1 MFTWICPV
9 CGAEVP
15 PSESECPRCA
25 ERRRAA
31 LAQQPPAQ
39 PAASPQ
45 AGAPPAYTPTA
56 PAQPA
61 DYGAPAAAPPQQAPP
76 PKQPSPTGA
85 WQATQAPPTGAWQA
99 PPQPTTYAGQTQ
111 PVYVIGEQKP
121 RRAVP
126 AWLAAVLTV
135 AVLGG
140 GLFALYRY
148 VSAGSARQQAGE
160 KTAPFERP
168 SAQTSA
174 HPFAKYLEVTGIR
187 LLENREKKL
196 VTRFVV
202 VNHAPADL
210 SGFRLRI
217 TLEAANAQP
226 GDAMIAV
233 VDAAPGT
240 VPAYGIKE
248 MEAPVVTH
256 LKVYELPDWQ
266 FLRARAEIIDAK

>member
-15 PSESECPRCA
+15 PSEPECPRCA

-45 AGAPPAYTPTA
+45 AGAPPAYAPA
-56 PAQPA
+56 VPAQPA
-61 DYGAPAAAPPQQAPP
+61 AYSAPPVPPPIQQASPPQQ
-76 PKQPSPTGA
+76 PS
-85 WQATQAPPTGAWQA
+85 PTGAWQA
-99 PPQPTTYAGQTQ
+99 PPQPATYAGQTQ
-111 PVYVIGEQKP
+111 PVYVIGEHKP

-126 AWLAAVLTV
+126 AWLAAVLTI

-148 VSAGSARQQAGE
+148 ISAGSSRQQAGE
-160 KTAPFERP
+160 KAAPFERP
-168 SAQTSA
+168 SAQGSA

-196 VTRFVV
+196 VMRFVV

-240 VPAYGIKE
+240 LPAYGIRE

-266 FLRARAEIIDAK
+266 FLRARTEIIDAK

>member
-1 MFTWICPV
+1 
-9 CGAEVP
+9 
-15 PSESECPRCA
+15 
-25 ERRRAA
+25 
-31 LAQQPPAQ
+31 
-39 PAASPQ
+39 
-45 AGAPPAYTPTA
+45 
-56 PAQPA
+56 
-61 DYGAPAAAPPQQAPP
+61 
-76 PKQPSPTGA
+76 
-85 WQATQAPPTGAWQA
+85 
-99 PPQPTTYAGQTQ
+99 
-111 PVYVIGEQKP
+111 VIGEQKP
-121 RRAVP
+121 SRAVP
-126 AWLAAVLTV
+126 AWLAAALTV

-148 VSAGSARQQAGE
+148 LSAGSSRQQAGVG
-160 KTAPFERP
+160 TAPFERP

-210 SGFRLRI
+210 SRFRLRI

-226 GDAMIAV
+226 GDAVIAV

-240 VPAYGIKE
+240 VPAYSIRE

-266 FLRARAEIIDAK
+266 FLRARTEIIDAK